1 MKKDKINT
9 LKSFINVTKL
19 FIEYKINT
27 LKSFI
32 NAQKEREMDI

>member
-9 LKSFINVTKL
+9 LKSFINVKKL